1 MYQLANAVRCR
12 LAADASS
19 GATELEISKPNA
31 PWSGPPEPGSDG
43 SVLTL
48 LDDPSL
54 PSKLEVIT
62 YTGYTDNDDGT
73 VTLSGVEKG
82 AEGTPDHSWDAG
94 SYCVQSVTDQT
105 LVEVAEEAYKLS
117 ALVDWAIQQGQLNG
131 KAVERLRSG
140 GAFQS
145 GTADFDSVSDD
156 FRSDFVS
163 VSLSPAMPTTDYRV
177 LVEPDDDTDPERLG
191 QIVPYDRTLNGFK
204 IRVTGSGG
212 GTVRW
217 AVLDPRSI

>member
-19 GATELEISKPNA
+19 GATTLEISKPNA

-54 PSKLEVIT
+54 PSKIEIVT
-62 YTGYTDNDDGT
+62 YTGYTDNGDGT

-82 AEGTPDHSWDAG
+82 AEGTPDHAWSAG
-94 SYCVQSVTDQT
+94 SYGVQAVTDQT
-105 LVEVAEEAYKLS
+105 LIEVAEETYKLS
-117 ALVDWAIQQGQLNG
+117 ALVDWAMQQGQLT
-131 KAVERLRSG
+131 ATAIERLRSG
-140 GAFQS
+140 GAYQA
-145 GTADFDSVSDD
+145 GTATFDSVDGD

-163 VSLSPAMPTTDYRV
+163 VSLSPAMPTIDYRV
-177 LVEPDDDTDPERLG
+177 LVEAADGTNPEELG
-191 QIVPYDRTLNGFK
+191 QIIPYDRALNGFK

-217 AVLDPRSI
+217 AIIDPRSI